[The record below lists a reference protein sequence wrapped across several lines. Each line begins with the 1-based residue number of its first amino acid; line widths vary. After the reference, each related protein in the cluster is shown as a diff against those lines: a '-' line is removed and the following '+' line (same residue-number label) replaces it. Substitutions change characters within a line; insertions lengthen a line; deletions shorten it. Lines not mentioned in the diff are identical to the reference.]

1 MTLTL
6 DLSLPS
12 AEAPRLCHLRVTS
25 STAVVFQRRIIVK
38 VGNFLPKIK
47 QEVVTGLQLSRL
59 TTCRLAQ
66 TGEVGV

>member
-25 STAVVFQRRIIVK
+25 TAVVFQRCIILK

-47 QEVVTGLQLSRL
+47 QEVVTGLQLSSL

-66 TGEVGV
+66 TEEVGV